1 MLPKKSEN
9 IYPKTDENIQAIID
23 YYFVEFNV
31 DQIGAVERLKQH
43 QSLSLNQIEYLIK
56 KLSEAYIPIFRVHL
70 KTPIELQN
78 LIKYGIDALLLQ
90 EINKSGSKNRQNI
103 TLEFQNF
110 VKENKNI

>member
-23 YYFVEFNV
+23 YYFSEFNV
-31 DQIGAVERLKQH
+31 GQIGAIERIKEN
-43 QSLSLNQIEYLIK
+43 SILSINQIEYIIK

-78 LIKYGIDALLLQ
+78 LIKYGLDAIVYQ
-90 EINKSGSKNRQNI
+90 EIKKSGSINRQNI

-110 VKENKNI
+110 VKENK